1 MLGHK
6 LTQCWQ
12 KKYNVWTTVRGDF
25 NSYKKIGF
33 YDQSNT
39 IEHLDI
45 ENIISVEKAFQ
56 KVRPTVVINA
66 IGIIK
71 QLPTAKNVIQTLRV
85 NSIFPHQLAEL
96 AHKYDARL
104 ITISTDCVFD
114 GVKGAYT
121 EEDLPNAQDLYGKS
135 KNLGEITGEN
145 CLTLRTSIIGREL
158 NTEHSL
164 VEWFLSNEGKSV
176 KGFVNAVY
184 TGFPTIVIADILA
197 DLIKNH
203 TSLEGLYHVSSEPIN
218 KFELLKLVRDAYRAK
233 IKIEP
238 FEDFRIDRSL
248 NSDKFRRETGFA
260 PLEWRTMI
268 ERMAADNDIYKNYQR

>member
-12 KKYNVWTTVRGDF
+12 KKYDVWTTVRGDF

-45 ENIISVEKAFQ
+45 ENIISVKKAFQ

-197 DLIKNH
+197 DLIENH

-260 PLEWRTMI
+260 SLEWRTMI

>member
-12 KKYNVWTTVRGDF
+12 KKYDVWTTVRGDF

-85 NSIFPHQLAEL
+85 NSIFPHQMAEL

-197 DLIKNH
+197 DLIENH

-268 ERMAADNDIYKNYQR
+268 ERMAADNGIYKNYQR